1 MLSCYNKAMDLL
13 TDLNDEQCQAVTHRA
28 GPALVVAGAG
38 TGKTTV
44 ITRRIAWL
52 VEQGLAKPDEI
63 LALTFT
69 DKASVEMEERVDVLL
84 PMGYINTQVMTFHA
98 LGDRILRD
106 HGLEIGLSPDFL
118 VMSHFAQVVF
128 LRELIRTQKL
138 EYFAP
143 LGSPFRFIDALLG
156 HFSRLKDE
164 AITPDQYDKFVTHQ
178 LKEGGLEP
186 TEKIKLSEQAMLYRQ
201 YVERA
206 RAEARLDFGDQ
217 ISLCIELLE
226 ARSAIAQHYRDQFK
240 YILVDE
246 YQDTNTAQSKLL
258 SLLTNKQQNIMVVGD
273 DDQSIYRFRGASID
287 NILEFRVQYPKS
299 KQIVL
304 NHNYRSS
311 QAILDVAYK
320 LIQANNPDRLEIKN
334 KINKRLLGNEAG
346 TKPEYRNFDN
356 INQEH
361 SWIADSIKA
370 DLESGIAPKDIA
382 ILLRRN
388 SQIKNIIHTLHRH
401 GIKTTSS
408 APQNLLQRPEIRS
421 LISFVDFMV
430 NPSNQGALYRCLIG
444 EIHRLPVQ
452 TIQPIMA
459 QAKRSHSSLE
469 EHIIDEAIEAELTSL
484 VAYREHINELTTGQL
499 VYKYIQES
507 GRLDAL
513 IREAQSSNGSA
524 QKVQNIAKFFR
535 FIKDFESVSDDPS
548 AMSFSHYMNEIDDS
562 GSELTAVESPLDN
575 DAVWVLTVHRAKGLE
590 YQSVYIA
597 EMVDQIFPSRRQA
610 DQLPLADG
618 LAQTQSSA
626 DWHRQ
631 EERRLFYVA
640 LTRAKAKLTVSSS
653 FDYGKARP
661 RKVSPFI
668 YEAFG
673 KISVKDKKALA
684 LGVEHIEDFSPK
696 PIIDVNLASQLFHDG
711 WLHLTTQQVD
721 DYLRDPTQF
730 WITHLLNMP
739 KGPFH
744 ALVYGSAI
752 HNAIEV
758 YNRAKIQGQAV
769 KLESLYEAFEQ
780 TWRSEGF
787 VSRQHEQARK
797 ARARQVLSR
806 FFKQHEADQD
816 WPKLVEEPFTL
827 TLEAQKVR
835 INGRFDAVFDR
846 AGQIEIRDYKT
857 SEVSSEASAKRRLSG
872 NTQLGIYAL
881 AWERIHQSPVAQL
894 SLDFVD
900 SNYIVSTN
908 RIKHDKIIERIEKVA
923 DGIRDNQF
931 FSDNFDTNSLLE
943 RA

>member
-1 MLSCYNKAMDLL
+1 MNLL
-13 TDLNDEQCQAVTHRA
+13 ADLNDEQQKAVTHKS

-69 DKASVEMEERVDVLL
+69 DKAAGEMEERVDVLL

-98 LGDRILRD
+98 LGDQILRD

-118 VMSHFAQVVF
+118 LMSHFAQVVF
-128 LRELIRTQKL
+128 LRELIRGQKL
-138 EYFAP
+138 DHFAP

-164 AITPDQYDKFVTHQ
+164 AITPDHYDDFVNQ
-178 LKEGGLEP
+178 KRQDKGIEP
-186 TEKIKLSEQAMLYRQ
+186 TELNKLAEQATLYRL

-206 RAEARLDFGDQ
+206 RAESRLDFGDQ
-217 ISLCIELLE
+217 ISLCIELLM
-226 ARSAIAQHYRDQFK
+226 ARPAIAQQYRSKFK

-246 YQDTNTAQSKLL
+246 YQDTNNAQSKLL
-258 SLLTNKQQNIMVVGD
+258 SLLINKQQNIMVVGD

-287 NILEFRVQYPKS
+287 NILEFRTQYPRS

-304 NHNYRSS
+304 SHNYRST
-311 QAILDVAYK
+311 QPILDLAYR
-320 LIQANNPDRLEIKN
+320 LIQANNPDRLEVKN
-334 KINKRLLGNEAG
+334 KINKQLLGNKTG
-346 TKPEYRNFDN
+346 IKPVYRNFDN

-361 SWIADSIKA
+361 DWIADNIKS
-370 DLESGIAPKDIA
+370 DLESGVAPKDIA
-382 ILLRRN
+382 VLVRRN

-401 GIKTTSS
+401 GIKTVSS
-408 APQNLLQRPEIRS
+408 APENLLQKPEIRS
-421 LISFVDFMV
+421 LISFIDFMV
-430 NPSNQGALYRCLIG
+430 SPDNQGALYRCLIG
-444 EIHRLPVQ
+444 EFHQLSVQ
-452 TIQPIMA
+452 MIQPVMS
-459 QAKRSHSSLE
+459 QAKRSHTALE
-469 EHIIDEAIEAELTSL
+469 ENITDDSIRSELDTLAS
-484 VAYREHINELTTGQL
+484 YRGYINELSTGQL
-499 VYKYIQES
+499 VFKYIQES
-507 GRLDAL
+507 GHLDDL
-513 IREAQSSNGSA
+513 IKKAQADNASA

-548 AMSFSHYMNEIDDS
+548 VMSFSNYMSEVDDS
-562 GSELTAVESPLDN
+562 GSELTTVESPLDN

-590 YQSVYIA
+590 YHSVYIA
-597 EMVDQIFPSRRQA
+597 EMADQIFPSRRQA
-610 DQLPLADG
+610 DQLPLPDG
-618 LAQTQSSA
+618 LVEIKTAG

-640 LTRAKAKLTVSSS
+640 LTRAKSKLVLSSS
-653 FDYGKARP
+653 LDYGKARL
-661 RKVSPFI
+661 RKVSPFVF
-668 YEAFG
+668 EAFG
-673 KISVKDKKALA
+673 DVSIKDKKTSA
-684 LGVEHIEDFSPK
+684 LGVEHIDSFSPK
-696 PIIDVNLASQLFHDG
+696 PILDVNLASHLFHDG
-711 WLHLTTQQVD
+711 WLHLSTQQVD

-730 WITHLLNMP
+730 WVTHLLNMP

-758 YNRAKIQGQAV
+758 YNRAKIQHQPIELSAM
-769 KLESLYEAFEQ
+769 YEAFEQ

-787 VSRQHEQARK
+787 VSRDHEQARK
-797 ARARQVLSR
+797 ARARQVLKR
-806 FFKQHEADQD
+806 FFDQHETDQD

-827 TLEAQKVR
+827 TLEAQKIR

-857 SEVSSEASAKRRLSG
+857 SEVSSETAAKRRLSG
-872 NTQLGIYAL
+872 NIQLGIYAL
-881 AWERIHQSPVAQL
+881 AWERIQQAPVTIL

-900 SNYIVSTN
+900 SGYLVSTN
-908 RIKHDKIIERIEKVA
+908 RINHNKIIEKIEKVA
-923 DGIRDNQF
+923 AGIRNNQF
-931 FSDNFDTNSLLE
+931 FSDDFDVNSFLGQV
-943 RA
+943 